1 MARIPFRG
9 DFLTRVA
16 TFLLLIL
23 ILLSI
28 VGPVL
33 PVGDPTAIGV
43 GPRLSPPAPGW
54 ILGTDNL
61 GRTMLPRVLQGIR
74 ITFSLAIAPVL
85 ITSLLAVVIGMLAGY
100 LGGWFDEF
108 VARLADVLF
117 AFPSLLLGLL
127 LVAIL
132 GPGVP
137 GIMVAIVLITLPLM
151 VRVVRATTLTI
162 ASLEYVAAS
171 KVSGASLT
179 RLLLVHLLPNIAGA
193 VVVQA
198 TFTLSVS
205 MLIESGLSFLG
216 IGVQPPSASLGSL
229 VQNGSNYLVQAP
241 WLALAPGFFLAIA
254 IFSVNLLG
262 DALRDRLDP
271 LEVRGLQ

>member
-1 MARIPFRG
+1 MRIPFRG
-9 DFLTRVA
+9 DFLTRLAVV
-16 TFLLLIL
+16 LLLIL
-23 ILLSI
+23 LLLGI
-28 VGPVL
+28 FGPFL

-43 GPRLSPPAPGW
+43 GPRLSPPGPDW
-54 ILGTDNL
+54 LMGTDNL
-61 GRTMLPRVLQGIR
+61 GRTLLPRVLQGIG
-74 ITFSLAIAPVL
+74 ITFILASAPVL

-100 LGGWFDEF
+100 LGGWLDEL

-127 LVAIL
+127 TVAIL

-137 GIMVAIVLITLPLM
+137 GIVVAIVLITLPLM

-162 ASLEYVAAS
+162 ASLDYVAAS
-171 KVSGASLT
+171 RVSGASMP

-193 VVVQA
+193 AIVQA

-216 IGVQPPSASLGSL
+216 IGVQPPAASLGSL
-229 VQNGSNYLVQAP
+229 VKNGSTYLVQAP
-241 WLALAPGFFLAIA
+241 WLALAPGFFLAVG

-262 DALRDRLDP
+262 DGLRDRLDP
-271 LEVRGLQ
+271 LEVRGIK